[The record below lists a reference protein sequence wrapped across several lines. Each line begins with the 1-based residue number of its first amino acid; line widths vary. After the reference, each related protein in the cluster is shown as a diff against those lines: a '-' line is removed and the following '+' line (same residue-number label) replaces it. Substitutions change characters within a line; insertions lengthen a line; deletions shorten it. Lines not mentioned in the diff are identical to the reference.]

1 MGQALLQLIP
11 LGLAAALSSVPI
23 TATIFIL
30 LSESRRRSGMAFV
43 AGTVLGTFAVIS
55 LATVAGQALPGRQR
69 HHDDLVGQLEV
80 VVGVAMVLLGVLNLA
95 RRNGSKRNRGASW
108 MDTIGT
114 FGMLPV
120 FGIALALNLRP
131 KALLLMTAAGLAI
144 SRADLRFEQNLVLAI
159 VYTAIGTSTVVI
171 PVLAT
176 ILAPSWMEPR
186 LLSMKRLIAGHSAVV
201 TATMMILVG
210 AFVIALGV
218 SG

>member
-30 LSESRRRSGMAFV
+30 LSDSRRRSGMAFV

>member
-23 TATIFIL
+23 TATVFIL